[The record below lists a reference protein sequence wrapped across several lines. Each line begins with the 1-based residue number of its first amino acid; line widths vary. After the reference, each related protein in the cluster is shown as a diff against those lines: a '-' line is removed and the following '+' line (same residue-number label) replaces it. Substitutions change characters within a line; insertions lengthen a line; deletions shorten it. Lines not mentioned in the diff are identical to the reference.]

1 MADVAG
7 IPASS
12 GATQARA
19 GSGDAAAV
27 AGDSAAS
34 AFKATDY
41 SALLAA
47 LGDAGRFEARGGVAS
62 PLRRT
67 RREGAGDPPSSA
79 AVLRERLRGSEPP
92 AASAAAE
99 AVRPAGSVMA
109 PPGKPARGPGPIAT
123 MVIAYLA
130 LVAASG
136 GTIFYVWGGEHTSL
150 TSITASMKRF
160 RATLNDAVATRGPA
174 GSDEAA
180 VAVPPSPSASVAI
193 REAPVAPAAAA
204 ADASVEARRKPE
216 PPAASPP
223 VAAEPSIAAPAV
235 AEPLAAAAEP
245 PPMPPVAAPT
255 PPAVPAAAAPPPAV
269 EPSAAAEEP
278 AAAPPPVAEK
288 TSLPPSPRP
297 AAAPAAT
304 APARVPT
311 PASPPAPAPSVVS
324 PAEIARLLHRGD
336 ELVATG
342 DIAAARLFYERAA
355 DGGSSRAATALGK
368 TYDPAFLKQIGVR
381 GGGADAAKAAEW
393 YRRAGESGDAE
404 ATARLKALR
413 VGAAR

>member
-19 GSGDAAAV
+19 GSGDAAAA
-27 AGDSAAS
+27 AGNSTAP

-92 AASAAAE
+92 ADSAAAE
-99 AVRPAGSVMA
+99 AVRPAGSVMT

-160 RATLNDAVATRGPA
+160 RATLNDAVATRSPA

-180 VAVPPSPSASVAI
+180 AAVPPSPSASVAI
-193 REAPVAPAAAA
+193 REAPAAPAAAA

-216 PPAASPP
+216 PPAASPL
-223 VAAEPSIAAPAV
+223 VAAEPPAPA
-235 AEPLAAAAEP
+235 AESSVVTAVPAP
-245 PPMPPVAAPT
+245 PPL
-255 PPAVPAAAAPPPAV
+255 PAIPAAAASLGASSPTV
-269 EPSAAAEEP
+269 EPPAAAEEP
-278 AAAPPPVAEK
+278 AAAPPP
-288 TSLPPSPRP
+288 

-304 APARVPT
+304 APV
-311 PASPPAPAPSVVS
+311 PASSPAPAPSVVS

-413 VGAAR
+413 VGTAR